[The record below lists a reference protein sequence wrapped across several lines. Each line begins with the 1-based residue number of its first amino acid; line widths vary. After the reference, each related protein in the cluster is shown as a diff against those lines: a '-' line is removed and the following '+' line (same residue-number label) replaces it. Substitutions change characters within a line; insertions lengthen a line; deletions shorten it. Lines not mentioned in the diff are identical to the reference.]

1 MPNSLLSRTDFKYS
15 SFKKL
20 RKHPLPTLRISPM
33 TTLFDP
39 IKIGDLELANRIV
52 MAPLTRCRADEGR
65 VPNAMMAEYY
75 VQRASAGLI
84 ISEATSI
91 VPMGVG
97 YPDTPGIWSND
108 QVRGWANITKAVH
121 AAGSKMVLQLW
132 HVGRV
137 SHPSYLNGEA
147 PVAPS
152 AIQPKGHVSL
162 VRPLS
167 DYVTPRALELAEIE
181 EIVEAYR
188 VGAENAKAA
197 GFDGVEIHGANGY
210 LLDQFLQSST
220 NTRTDRYGGS
230 LENRARLL
238 LEVTD
243 AAVEVWGAGRVGV
256 HLAPRAD
263 SHDMGDD
270 NLAETFTYV
279 AAELG
284 KRGIAFICARER
296 ELDDSLSPRLKA
308 AFGGVFIANEKF
320 TKDSA
325 NAWLT
330 SGKADAVAFGV
341 PFIANPDLPARL
353 AKDAPLNEPRPETFY
368 SKGAVGYIDYPAL

>member
-1 MPNSLLSRTDFKYS
+1 
-15 SFKKL
+15 
-20 RKHPLPTLRISPM
+20 M
-33 TTLFDP
+33 TTIFDP
-39 IKIGDLELANRIV
+39 ITLGDLQLANRIV

-84 ISEATSI
+84 ISEATS
-91 VPMGVG
+91 VTPMGVG
-97 YPDTPGIWSND
+97 YPDTPGIWSAA
-108 QVRGWANITKAVH
+108 QVRGWSNITKAVH
-121 AAGSKMVLQLW
+121 AAGGKIVLQLW

-152 AIQPKGHVSL
+152 AVKPAGHVSL
-162 VRPLS
+162 VRPLAE
-167 DYVTPRALELAEIE
+167 YPTPRALELE
-181 EIVEAYR
+181 EIADIVDAYR
-188 VGAENAKAA
+188 NGAENAKAA

-210 LLDQFLQSST
+210 LLDQFLQSKT
-220 NTRTDRYGGS
+220 NQRTDAYGGS
-230 LENRARLL
+230 LENRARLM

-243 AAVEVWGAGRVGV
+243 AVVEVWGAGRVGM

-263 SHDMGDD
+263 AHDMGDD
-270 NLAETFTYV
+270 NLTETFSYV
-279 AAELG
+279 ASELG

-296 ELDDSLSPRLKA
+296 EADDSIGPILKK
-308 AFGGVFIANEKF
+308 AFGGAFIANEKF

-325 NAWLT
+325 NAWLQE
-330 SGKADAVAFGV
+330 GKADAVAFGV

-353 AKDAPLNEPRPETFY
+353 AADAPLNAPVPETFY
-368 SKGAVGYIDYPAL
+368 GKGAEGYLDYPTL